1 MQQPSNDSQLVVLKK
16 EIRPSSLLTPP
27 LKYLI
32 CTLAYSIFEKVMP
45 IQAMVLIL
53 KIKKIT
59 KGNIEIHDI
68 QLGYGQHSDPHPEKK
83 CEVHIEIQLGEVC
96 PF

>member
-1 MQQPSNDSQLVVLKK
+1 
-16 EIRPSSLLTPP
+16 
-27 LKYLI
+27 
-32 CTLAYSIFEKVMP
+32 MP

-83 CEVHIEIQLGEVC
+83 CEVHIEKQLGEVC